1 MVQVFDYN
9 LIAYITLRTFPKM
22 NLNKKF
28 IQGLVIGSSKDSKKI
43 NGKQINEKQNIPHC
57 RNNSKIKYQNCRKRK
72 HRY

>member
-28 IQGLVIGSSKDSKKI
+28 IQGLVIGSSKDSKK
-43 NGKQINEKQNIPHC
+43 NKWKANKW
-57 RNNSKIKYQNCRKRK
+57 KTK
-72 HRY
+72 HTTLSEQF